1 MRKLAGK
8 KILLGITGGIA
19 AYKSAILCRQ
29 LKRLEADVRVI
40 MTAAATRFI
49 TPLTLQALSGHPVHC
64 DLFEAES
71 DHGMGHIEL
80 ARWADQVIIAP
91 ASANTIAKL
100 AHGQADD
107 LLTTTVLASDKP
119 LFVAPAMNSLM
130 WQHLA
135 TQANIQLL
143 ISRGVKILGP
153 AEGEQA
159 CGEQGPGRML
169 EAEQIAEQLQQQLDK
184 DLLAGKNI
192 VITAGPTWEAIDPVR
207 GLTNHSSGKMGYEL
221 ASAML
226 DAGANIT
233 LISGPTALPPP
244 AGVNG
249 IDITSAQEMADAVMA
264 NITSC
269 DIFIGVAAVADY
281 RPVSTSKQKIKKDA
295 ESMTIELVRNPDIL
309 AMVAAADNAPF
320 TVGFAAETQTVTANA
335 QKKLSAK
342 GINMIAANRV
352 SGENSAFNSDSN
364 ELTLIDRDGI
374 SHLSRCSKSLL
385 AQKLTKEIARR
396 YYETYPTKDS

>member
-1 MRKLAGK
+1 MRNLAGK

-19 AYKSAILCRQ
+19 AYKSAILCRE

-40 MTAAATRFI
+40 MTATATRFI

-100 AHGQADD
+100 AHGLADD
-107 LLTTTVLASDKP
+107 LLTTTILASDKP
-119 LFVAPAMNSLM
+119 LSIAPAMNSLM

-135 TQANIQLL
+135 TEANIQLL

-169 EAEQIAEQLQQQLDK
+169 EAEQIAEQLRQQLDK

-221 ASAML
+221 ASAMS

-233 LISGPTALPPP
+233 LISGPTALPQP
-244 AGVNG
+244 GGMNC
-249 IDITSAQEMADAVMA
+249 IDITCAQEMADAVMA

-281 RPVSTSKQKIKKDA
+281 RPVSTSKQKIKKDDDIL
-295 ESMTIELVRNPDIL
+295 SIELVRNPDIL
-309 AMVAAADNAPF
+309 AMVAAMDNAPF
-320 TVGFAAETQTVTANA
+320 TVGFAAETEKITANA

-342 GINMIAANRV
+342 GIHMIAANPV
-352 SGENSAFNSDSN
+352 SSENSAFNSDSN
-364 ELTLIDRDGI
+364 ELTLIDRNGI

>member
-29 LKRLEADVRVI
+29 LKQLEADVSVI

-80 ARWADQVIIAP
+80 ARWADQIIIAP

-100 AHGQADD
+100 AHGQAED

-169 EAEQIAEQLQQQLDK
+169 EAEQIAEQLRQQLDK
-184 DLLAGKNI
+184 GLLAGKNI

-233 LISGPTALPPP
+233 LISGPTALLPP
-244 AGVNG
+244 AGVNC
-249 IDITSAQEMADAVMA
+249 IDITSAQEMADVAMA

-295 ESMTIELVRNPDIL
+295 ESLTIELVRNPDIL
-309 AMVAAADNAPF
+309 AMVAAADKAPF
-320 TVGFAAETQTVTANA
+320 TVGFAAETQSITANA

-342 GINMIAANRV
+342 GINMIAANPV

-364 ELTLIDRDGI
+364 ELVLIDRDGI

-396 YYETYPTKDS
+396 YYETYPAKDS

>member
-29 LKRLEADVRVI
+29 LKQLEADVRVI

-80 ARWADQVIIAP
+80 ARWADQIIIAP
-91 ASANTIAKL
+91 ASANTIAKI
-100 AHGQADD
+100 AHGQAED

-169 EAEQIAEQLQQQLDK
+169 EAEQIAEQLRQQLDK
-184 DLLAGKNI
+184 GLLAGKNI

-233 LISGPTALPPP
+233 LISGPTALLPP
-244 AGVNG
+244 AGVNC
-249 IDITSAQEMADAVMA
+249 IDITSAQEMADVAMA

-295 ESMTIELVRNPDIL
+295 ESLTIELVRNPDIL
-309 AMVAAADNAPF
+309 AMVAAADKAPF
-320 TVGFAAETQTVTANA
+320 TVGFAAETQSLTANA

-342 GINMIAANRV
+342 GINMIAANPV

-364 ELTLIDRDGI
+364 ELVLIDRDGI

-396 YYETYPTKDS
+396 YYETYPAKDS

>member
-8 KILLGITGGIA
+8 RILLGITGGIA

-29 LKRLEADVRVI
+29 LKQLEADVRVI

-80 ARWADQVIIAP
+80 ARWADQIIIAP

-100 AHGQADD
+100 AHGQAED

-169 EAEQIAEQLQQQLDK
+169 EAEQIAEQLRQQLDK

-233 LISGPTALPPP
+233 LISGPTALLPP
-244 AGVNG
+244 AGVNC
-249 IDITSAQEMADAVMA
+249 IDITSAQEMADVAMA
-264 NITSC
+264 NIASC

-295 ESMTIELVRNPDIL
+295 ESLTIELVRNPDIL
-309 AMVAAADNAPF
+309 AMVAAADKAPF
-320 TVGFAAETQTVTANA
+320 TVGFAAETQSITANA

-342 GINMIAANRV
+342 GINMIAANPV

-364 ELTLIDRDGI
+364 ELVLIDRDGI

-396 YYETYPTKDS
+396 YYETYPAKDS

>member
-29 LKRLEADVRVI
+29 LKQLEADVRVI

-80 ARWADQVIIAP
+80 ARWADQIIIAP

-100 AHGQADD
+100 AHGQAED

-169 EAEQIAEQLQQQLDK
+169 EAEQIAEQLRQQLDK
-184 DLLAGKNI
+184 GLLAGKNI

-233 LISGPTALPPP
+233 LISGPTALLPP
-244 AGVNG
+244 AGVNC
-249 IDITSAQEMADAVMA
+249 IDITSAQEMADVAMA

-295 ESMTIELVRNPDIL
+295 ESLTIELVRNPDIL
-309 AMVAAADNAPF
+309 AMVAAADKAPF
-320 TVGFAAETQTVTANA
+320 TVGFAAETQSLTANA

-342 GINMIAANRV
+342 GINLIAANSV

-364 ELTLIDRDGI
+364 ELVLIDRDGI

-396 YYETYPTKDS
+396 YYETYPAKDS

>member
-29 LKRLEADVRVI
+29 LKQLEADVRVI

-80 ARWADQVIIAP
+80 ARWADQIIIAP

-169 EAEQIAEQLQQQLDK
+169 EAEQIAEQLRQQLDK

-233 LISGPTALPPP
+233 LISGPTALLPP
-244 AGVNG
+244 AGVNC
-249 IDITSAQEMADAVMA
+249 IDITSAQEMADVAMA

-295 ESMTIELVRNPDIL
+295 ESLTIELVRNPDIL
-309 AMVAAADNAPF
+309 AMVAAADKAPF
-320 TVGFAAETQTVTANA
+320 TVGFAAETQSITANA

-342 GINMIAANRV
+342 GINMIAANPV

-364 ELTLIDRDGI
+364 ELVLIDRDGI

-396 YYETYPTKDS
+396 YYETYPAKDS

>member
-29 LKRLEADVRVI
+29 LKQLEADVRVI

-80 ARWADQVIIAP
+80 ARWADQIIIAP

-100 AHGQADD
+100 AHGQAED

-119 LFVAPAMNSLM
+119 LFLAPAMNSLM

-169 EAEQIAEQLQQQLDK
+169 EAEQIAEQLRQQLDK
-184 DLLAGKNI
+184 GLLAGKNI

-233 LISGPTALPPP
+233 LISGPTALLPP
-244 AGVNG
+244 AGVNC
-249 IDITSAQEMADAVMA
+249 IDITSAQEMADVAMA

-295 ESMTIELVRNPDIL
+295 ESLTIELVRNPDIL
-309 AMVAAADNAPF
+309 AMVAAADKAPF
-320 TVGFAAETQTVTANA
+320 TVGFAAETQSLTANA

-342 GINMIAANRV
+342 GINMIAANPV

-364 ELTLIDRDGI
+364 ELVLIDRDGI

-385 AQKLTKEIARR
+385 AQNLTKEIARR
-396 YYETYPTKDS
+396 YYETYPAKDS

>member
-1 MRKLAGK
+1 MHKLAGK

-19 AYKSAILCRQ
+19 AYKSALLCRE
-29 LKRLEADVRVI
+29 LKRLGADVRVI
-40 MTAAATRFI
+40 MTVAATHFI
-49 TPLTLQALSGHPVHC
+49 TPLTLQALSGHTVHS

-80 ARWADQVIIAP
+80 ARWADLVIIAP

-107 LLTTTVLASDKP
+107 LLTTTVLACDKP
-119 LFVAPAMNSLM
+119 LSLAPAMNSLM

-143 ISRGVKILGP
+143 ISRGVTVLGP

-169 EAEQIAEQLQQQLDK
+169 EAEQIAEHLQQQLNQE
-184 DLLAGKNI
+184 LLAGKK
-192 VITAGPTWEAIDPVR
+192 VVVTAGPTWEAIDPVR

-221 ASAML
+221 ASAL
-226 DAGANIT
+226 RDAGASIT
-233 LISGPTALPPP
+233 LISGPTALSPP
-244 AGVNG
+244 AGVDCIN
-249 IDITSAQEMADAVMA
+249 ITSAKEMTDAVMA
-264 NITSC
+264 NVPSC

-281 RPVSTSKQKIKKDA
+281 RPVSPAQQKIKKDA
-295 ESMTIELVRNPDIL
+295 DSLSIELVRNPDIL
-309 AMVAAADNAPF
+309 AMVAALDDAPF
-320 TVGFAAETQTVTANA
+320 TVGFAAETEKVVENA
-335 QKKLSAK
+335 QKKLTAK
-342 GINMIAANRV
+342 GIHMIAANPV
-352 SGENSAFNSDSN
+352 SGKNSAFNADSN

-374 SHLSRCSKSLL
+374 SHLSRCSKPLL

-396 YYETYPTKDS
+396 YYETYPAKDS

>member
-29 LKRLEADVRVI
+29 LKQLEADVRVI

-80 ARWADQVIIAP
+80 ARWADQIIIAP

-100 AHGQADD
+100 AHGQAED

-169 EAEQIAEQLQQQLDK
+169 EAEQIAEQLRQQLDK
-184 DLLAGKNI
+184 GLLAGKNI

-233 LISGPTALPPP
+233 LISGPTALLPP
-244 AGVNG
+244 AGVNC
-249 IDITSAQEMADAVMA
+249 IDITSAQEMADVAMA

-295 ESMTIELVRNPDIL
+295 DSLTIELVRNPDIL
-309 AMVAAADNAPF
+309 AMVAAADKAPF
-320 TVGFAAETQTVTANA
+320 TVGFAAETQSLTANA

-342 GINMIAANRV
+342 GINMIAANPV

-364 ELTLIDRDGI
+364 ELVLIDRDGI

-396 YYETYPTKDS
+396 YYETYPAKDS

>member
-8 KILLGITGGIA
+8 RILLGITGGIA

-29 LKRLEADVRVI
+29 LKQLEADVRVI

-80 ARWADQVIIAP
+80 ARWADQIIIAP

-169 EAEQIAEQLQQQLDK
+169 EAEQIAEQLRQQLDK

-233 LISGPTALPPP
+233 LISGPTALLPP
-244 AGVNG
+244 AGVNC
-249 IDITSAQEMADAVMA
+249 IDITSAQEMADVAMA

-295 ESMTIELVRNPDIL
+295 ESLTIELVRNPDIL
-309 AMVAAADNAPF
+309 AMVAAADKAPF
-320 TVGFAAETQTVTANA
+320 TVGFAAETQSITANA

-342 GINMIAANRV
+342 GINMIAANPV

-364 ELTLIDRDGI
+364 ELVLIDRDGI

-396 YYETYPTKDS
+396 YYETYPAKDS

>member
-29 LKRLEADVRVI
+29 LKQLEADVRVI

-80 ARWADQVIIAP
+80 ARWADQIIIAP

-100 AHGQADD
+100 AHGQAED

-169 EAEQIAEQLQQQLDK
+169 EAEQIAEQLRQQLDK
-184 DLLAGKNI
+184 GLLAGKNI

-244 AGVNG
+244 AGVNC
-249 IDITSAQEMADAVMA
+249 IDITSAQEMADVAMA

-295 ESMTIELVRNPDIL
+295 ECLTIELVRNPDIL
-309 AMVAAADNAPF
+309 AMVAAADKAPF
-320 TVGFAAETQTVTANA
+320 TVGFAAETQSLTANA

-342 GINMIAANRV
+342 GINMIAANPV

-364 ELTLIDRDGI
+364 ELVLIDRDGI

-396 YYETYPTKDS
+396 YYETYPAKDS